1 MKLLACF
8 SKLGLNDEYSL
19 VGYPEDLYT
28 HYRLDADGIMATVRE
43 LMQLEFEEDEDW
55 EDEV

>member
-1 MKLLACF
+1 M
-8 SKLGLNDEYSL
+8 
-19 VGYPEDLYT
+19 GYPEDLYS
-28 HYRLDADGIMATVRE
+28 HYKLDADGVMATVRE